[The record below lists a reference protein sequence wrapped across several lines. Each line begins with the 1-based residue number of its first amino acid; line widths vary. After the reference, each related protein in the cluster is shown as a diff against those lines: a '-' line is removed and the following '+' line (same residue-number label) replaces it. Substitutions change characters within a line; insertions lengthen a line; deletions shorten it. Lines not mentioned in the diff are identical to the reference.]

1 MNEIGLFWWSEDKK
15 DEEDEVWKKGGRW
28 DDALGG
34 IGCAEELLTVVGGNA
49 DKPGRGISFKTAS
62 AGPFGHSLLAHIGC
76 AIKGRRKSKGY
87 NHHTSSS
94 SSNIRMMEE
103 RGGGRSW
110 VLGFNSAAIGAWG
123 EQRHGWWVGKIH
135 RSECDNTKS
144 SCNYNV
150 TKKLPIRIRKC
161 RKRSPKVKRTVAVAP
176 SGMEKEE
183 EMESHL
189 QQAIL
194 AQKATSAGDT
204 VENHVIPTPK
214 VSTINDDEYSRIY
227 QDRHL
232 PKGKKLITFDD
243 HVPFFLLQGAYNA
256 DSEDEEWLTTRRII
270 NIDDFEHIIER
281 LETASQTDII
291 HLRNARSLLQRYEP
305 GLVDDVYDY
314 WLQKR
319 KQAASRKSKC
329 SVLIPLLCTEQ
340 RRDEKTL
347 TRKKQKTELL
357 TYEKMLQLN
366 LALKRWP
373 LWTLSIRC
381 TNCSLRWM
389 EQAERLLVAAAEEG
403 HKTTARYQQPIAA
416 EEPSSS
422 SAFPSL
428 SESPASAIVDSKC
441 IRRNLELWNSTV
453 TVSPLHPVVFPHTGD
468 DSAEMEKI
476 SAVNT
481 NSSID
486 GRYQFKRKHG
496 CKYRAPVLST
506 LLNANTNNNQRE
518 PLQSPFFAGGLHEDG
533 GLNEFRCFSTKFTTQ
548 IRRDSD
554 NDVCGGR
561 DPEVG
566 FVRRRLGRGGR
577 IHIDLMR
584 IDRRLP
590 PDDDTK

>member
-1 MNEIGLFWWSEDKK
+1 MSNSIKFGF
-15 DEEDEVWKKGGRW
+15 RPR
-28 DDALGG
+28 AL
-34 IGCAEELLTVVGGNA
+34 
-49 DKPGRGISFKTAS
+49 D
-62 AGPFGHSLLAHIGC
+62 
-76 AIKGRRKSKGY
+76 
-87 NHHTSSS
+87 
-94 SSNIRMMEE
+94 
-103 RGGGRSW
+103 
-110 VLGFNSAAIGAWG
+110 
-123 EQRHGWWVGKIH
+123 
-135 RSECDNTKS
+135 
-144 SCNYNV
+144 V

-347 TRKKQKTELL
+347 VNPYIAFRRRLDKVQTRKKQKTELL

-366 LALKRWP
+366 LALKR
-373 LWTLSIRC
+373 SIVLATAVVQREKLKLAVVDIEHSMYQLQF
-381 TNCSLRWM
+381 TGRIGNEVVDGLRQQWM

-403 HKTTARYQQPIAA
+403 SARHQQPIAA

-422 SAFPSL
+422 STFPSL
-428 SESPASAIVDSKC
+428 SESPAAAILDSKC

-496 CKYRAPVLST
+496 CKYRAPVLAT

-518 PLQSPFFAGGLHEDG
+518 PLQSPLFAGGLHEDG